1 MRKTN
6 ETLECRFLAGSQ
18 ALYGDETLRQA
29 AQQSGETVALLKASS
44 ELSVG
49 LVWKRVLIG
58 SAELRRACIE
68 AQSTDDCVGIAIDD
82 TPIAESFKREF
93 RWNRAH
99 GRLAQGVAR

>member
-1 MRKTN
+1 MKRSN
-6 ETLECRFLAGSQ
+6 AGSWLG
-18 ALYGDETLRQA
+18 ARRSTEMRRCARRLSSPERLF
-29 AQQSGETVALLKASS
+29 ALLKASS